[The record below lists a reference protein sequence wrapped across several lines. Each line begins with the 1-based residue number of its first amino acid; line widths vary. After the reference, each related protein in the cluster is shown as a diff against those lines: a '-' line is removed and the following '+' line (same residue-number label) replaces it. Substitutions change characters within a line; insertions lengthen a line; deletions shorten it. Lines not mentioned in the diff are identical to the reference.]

1 LTSPDFDPLTSE
13 SSAPETPITM
23 ADSSPKLTQDDLIQD
38 DAIQTD
44 SRQGATI
51 TETVAQPSILPDS
64 QEYIPEIPHHKG
76 RWLIVIAF
84 TGINLLLL
92 VRTVFD
98 PSVGKPLPF
107 QFPKS
112 IDLATATLIKE
123 EAFTDAPS
131 TRMASQVRS
140 NTAHRYVY
148 QTRASGNNPQREVTI
163 DVRYLIRTSGNV
175 PILSMD
181 YGKIGLKEDDFQKD
195 LRSVPNVGYYTF
207 FQTSDRAYLSACINP
222 RGITT
227 VTTEQFDE
235 NLSAFAMKPE
245 ILTSWLLG
253 QTDIKDRRCLWT
265 QISTPVDATT
275 VQDAQALERTRD
287 QLKTVWLDWERWWQ
301 GKFPRG

>member
-1 LTSPDFDPLTSE
+1 LTSHDFDPLTSE
-13 SSAPETPITM
+13 SPAPETPTTM
-23 ADSSPKLTQDDLIQD
+23 ADSSPKLTQGDLSQD
-38 DAIQTD
+38 DAIQTN
-44 SRQGATI
+44 SSQGSTI

-64 QEYIPEIPHHKG
+64 QEYIPAIPHHKG

-123 EAFTDAPS
+123 EAFTDGPS
-131 TRMASQVRS
+131 TRIPSQVRA
-140 NTAHRYVY
+140 NIAHRYIYRTKGVDD
-148 QTRASGNNPQREVTI
+148 NNRKEVTV
-163 DVRYLIRTSGNV
+163 DVRYLVRTTGNV
-175 PILSMD
+175 PVLSVD
-181 YGKIGLKEDDFQKD
+181 YGKINIKEDEIQKD
-195 LRSVPNVGYYTF
+195 MRFIPNIGHYAF

-235 NLSAFAMKPE
+235 NLSAFAMQPE
-245 ILTSWLLG
+245 VLAGWLLG

-265 QISTPVDATT
+265 QVSVTVDTT
-275 VQDAQALERTRD
+275 EIRDAQVLERTHNK
-287 QLKTVWLDWERWWQ
+287 LKAVWLDWRQWWQ
-301 GKFPRG
+301 NRFPKG